1 MRFFAIDL
9 NVSIDGS
16 SIRSTIIRIFGLA
29 SSIFAIIIATII
41 NAPSFSTEKD
51 GDSIHRE
58 RATIGDIEHN
68 FFHISELIFEALLLV
83 YTLIKWTSLWK
94 TTEQMESRLR
104 YDSNFYQQLRK
115 VSIALVVIFL
125 ILVRQVLHFKERKAN
140 KQKLNLV

>member
-1 MRFFAIDL
+1 MPQAFLLKRMVTAFTGKEQRLAISNTTFF
-9 NVSIDGS
+9 
-16 SIRSTIIRIFGLA
+16 
-29 SSIFAIIIATII
+29 
-41 NAPSFSTEKD
+41 
-51 GDSIHRE
+51 
-58 RATIGDIEHN
+58 
-68 FFHISELIFEALLLV
+68 ELIFEALLLV